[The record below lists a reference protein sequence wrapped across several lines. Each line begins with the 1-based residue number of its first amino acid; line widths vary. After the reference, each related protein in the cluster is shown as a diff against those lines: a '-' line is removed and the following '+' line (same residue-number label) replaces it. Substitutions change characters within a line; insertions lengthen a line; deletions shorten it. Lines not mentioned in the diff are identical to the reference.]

1 MEDGT
6 NLLVVAMSWA
16 AQLTVAIFFIAGF
29 VSFYTEVW
37 NRAFSD
43 SERSRTERI
52 WLRVALI
59 VLAIGLGSILHFAG
73 YLGGST
79 SMMYHNIGLFI
90 LVFSLLDEE
99 INFGEYLIRC
109 VALITV

>member
-1 MEDGT
+1 MAKGRYPVRIGDHTVEDGT

-43 SERSRTERI
+43 
-52 WLRVALI
+52 
-59 VLAIGLGSILHFAG
+59 
-73 YLGGST
+73 
-79 SMMYHNIGLFI
+79 
-90 LVFSLLDEE
+90 
-99 INFGEYLIRC
+99 
-109 VALITV
+109 